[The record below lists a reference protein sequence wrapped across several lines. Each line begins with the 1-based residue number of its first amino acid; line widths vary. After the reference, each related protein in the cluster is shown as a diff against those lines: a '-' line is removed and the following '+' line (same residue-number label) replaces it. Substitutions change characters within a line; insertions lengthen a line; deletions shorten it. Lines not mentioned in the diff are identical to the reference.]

1 MSNSWQAQQ
10 QPSGL
15 LVRTSF
21 FPLAFLL
28 YLCPP
33 KMSIDGSQPI
43 NLRWG
48 DNPLPGVPPGTHQVR
63 VWFRYLIFGDCG
75 VAQAVIHVPPGGMFL
90 EYKAP
95 TWFVFSKGTFP
106 SLPVAAQAP
115 PQQQWQP
122 QPQQQAQP
130 QPQQHA
136 QPQHQQAA
144 AGGGW
149 HPDPTGRAEQRYWDG
164 QGWTGH
170 VVRNG
175 QQAWDEQA
183 PQAGAQG

>member
-1 MSNSWQAQQ
+1 LSNTWQAQQ

-15 LVRTSF
+15 LVRASF

-28 YLCPP
+28 YFFPP
-33 KMSIDGSQPI
+33 KMSIDGSAPI
-43 NLRWG
+43 DLRWG

-75 VAQAVIHVPPGGMFL
+75 VAQAVIQVPPGGMFL

-106 SLPVAAQAP
+106 SLPVAAQQ
-115 PQQQWQP
+115 PQHWQP
-122 QPQQQAQP
+122 QHQHQQHAQP
-130 QPQQHA
+130 QPQQ
-136 QPQHQQAA
+136 AA
-144 AGGGW
+144 AASAGGGW
-149 HPDPTGRAEQRYWDG
+149 HPDPLGRAEQRYWDG
-164 QGWTGH
+164 RTWTGH

-175 QQAWDEQA
+175 QQAWDELT